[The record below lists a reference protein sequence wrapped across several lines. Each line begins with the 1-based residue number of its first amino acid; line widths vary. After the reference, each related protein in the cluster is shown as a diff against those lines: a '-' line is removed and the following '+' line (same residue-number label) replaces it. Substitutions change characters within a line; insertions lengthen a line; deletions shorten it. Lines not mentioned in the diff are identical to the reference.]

1 MPQVEKP
8 ASANTRC
15 SITRFASLGLLF
27 PFFIACAYVRHLG
40 YNSACTYGC
49 GILGLF
55 LFGVY
60 RVVLVIGR
68 VRVIGLC
75 GHEFGLYGLVYPCAL
90 VAPRSA
96 YIELRAFVAFGC
108 LCGLLNAFAL
118 WPLNAVR

>member
-27 PFFIACAYVRHLG
+27 PFSLLALTSGTLG

-55 LFGVY
+55 PFRVSFSSSLIARDFVRMKGFSGVKY
-60 RVVLVIGR
+60 SLVV
-68 VRVIGLC
+68 C
-75 GHEFGLYGLVYPCAL
+75 
-90 VAPRSA
+90 
-96 YIELRAFVAFGC
+96 
-108 LCGLLNAFAL
+108 
-118 WPLNAVR
+118 